1 MRQNISFKGFDLTF
15 QYCPKLKHS
24 AFDPR
29 HRRKAG
35 RLQRL
40 GGALLFGLSHAPR
53 CANKTAPLIVLA
65 AFGLSGCMSGASH
78 EVIGSEAVEVSR
90 LAGVT
95 PPPGALRSAREE
107 GGTSVIIEDLM
118 ARQSVLPA
126 NSAFADVADAVLKAY
141 ARSSEADLLAARLR
155 AQAAAKNWW
164 PQVGPRV
171 SLTSLSDVVA
181 QLAVDMVLYD
191 HGRKKA
197 ERAFAR
203 ADVELAAVTL
213 SEDVN
218 ARVETALGLYLD
230 AAEGRERTALE
241 SSILKDM
248 RHFEWVM
255 NERVKGGVSD
265 MSDLSVLR
273 QKLGEINARL
283 MAAQETEATALAELD
298 AMSAGKLRD
307 LRGLPDLRVGGF
319 DARPLAILRAEAE
332 RDRDIAQATIDRAG
346 LLPGL
351 SAGGTLGDGGS
362 GISVNAGGDGL
373 LGLGTGASLQAI
385 DAARQG
391 ADRRVAQASEDASRE
406 VSRLESRLKALTRQV
421 TEAGALAQQAK
432 VNLDLFQAQYDA
444 GQRQV
449 MDVVGVYET
458 FAARQSRQVELK
470 YELAEARVL
479 LASTLGLL
487 ADGSRI

>member
-1 MRQNISFKGFDLTF
+1 MGQKF
-15 QYCPKLKHS
+15 QLKR
-24 AFDPR
+24 FP
-29 HRRKAG
+29 
-35 RLQRL
+35 
-40 GGALLFGLSHAPR
+40 LLVMASFGLA
-53 CANKTAPLIVLA
+53 
-65 AFGLSGCMSGASH
+65 GCMTGASH
-78 EVIGSEAVEVSR
+78 EVVGTESVEVSR

-95 PPPGALRSAREE
+95 PPPGALREARDES
-107 GGTSVIIEDLM
+107 GTSLIIEDLM
-118 ARQSVLPA
+118 ARNSVLPA
-126 NSAFADVADAVLKAY
+126 KSAFSEVADAVLSAY
-141 ARSSEADLLAARLR
+141 ARSSEAELTAARLR

-164 PQVGPRV
+164 PQVGPQV

-197 ERAFAR
+197 ERDFAK

-213 SEDVN
+213 SDDVN

-230 AAEGRERTALE
+230 AAEGRERVALE
-241 SSILKDM
+241 SNVLEDM
-248 RHFEWVM
+248 KHFEWVM

-265 MSDLSVLR
+265 MTDLGVIR
-273 QKLGEINARL
+273 QKLGEIGARL
-283 MAAQETEATALAELD
+283 SAAKETEATALAELD
-298 AMSAGKLRD
+298 AMSAGKLGD
-307 LRGLPDLRVGGF
+307 VRGLPDLRVGSF

-332 RDRDIAQATIDRAG
+332 RDRDIAQAKIDRAG

-373 LGLGTGASLQAI
+373 LGLGTGASLKAVE
-385 DAARQG
+385 AAKEG
-391 ADRRVAQASEDASRE
+391 ADRRVDQASEDANRE
-406 VSRLESRLKALTRQV
+406 IRRLESRLSALTRQV
-421 TEAGALAQQAK
+421 SEAGSLAQQAK
-432 VNLDLFQAQYDA
+432 ANLDLFQQQYDA

-470 YELAEARVL
+470 YELAEVRVQ
-479 LASTLGLL
+479 LAKTLGLL
-487 ADGSRI
+487 ADGSEI

>member
-1 MRQNISFKGFDLTF
+1 MGHSICLERVTF
-15 QYCPKLKHS
+15 HLNNPRKPCGTYPAAAVPCLLRNGDS
-24 AFDPR
+24 AVSR
-29 HRRKAG
+29 GTVKRASW
-35 RLQRL
+35 L
-40 GGALLFGLSHAPR
+40 
-53 CANKTAPLIVLA
+53 VLA
-65 AFGLSGCMSGASH
+65 AFGLSRCMGGAPH
-78 EVIGSEAVEVSR
+78 EVVGSESVEVSR

-95 PPPGALRSAREE
+95 PPPGALRGAKEE
-107 GGTSVIIEDLM
+107 GGASVIIEDLM
-118 ARQSVLPA
+118 ARESVLPEK
-126 NSAFADVADAVLKAY
+126 SAFTDVADSVLTSY

-197 ERAFAR
+197 ERAFAK

-218 ARVETALGLYLD
+218 ARVQTALGLYLD
-230 AAEGRERTALE
+230 AAEARERVALE
-241 SSILKDM
+241 TGILKDM
-248 RHFEWVM
+248 RHFEWIM

-265 MSDLSVLR
+265 MTDLSVLR
-273 QKLGEINARL
+273 QKLGEIDARL
-283 MAAQETEATALAELD
+283 MAAQESEATALAELN
-298 AMSAGKLRD
+298 AMSAAKLTD

-351 SAGGTLGDGGS
+351 SAGGTLGEGGS

-385 DAARQG
+385 EAARQG
-391 ADRRVAQASEDASRE
+391 ADRRVAQASEDATRE

-421 TEAGALAQQAK
+421 TEAGTLAQQAQ

-458 FAARQSRQVELK
+458 FAARRSRQVELK
-470 YELAEARVL
+470 YELAEARVR
-479 LASTLGLL
+479 LAETLGLL